1 MKKLLALALCMAMT
15 AGMLAGCGNSVSTS
29 DTNTSKSSES
39 VASESGTSESSY
51 NFDAGE
57 SEYPSADELEPHKI
71 GVIWYGYTDQ
81 LSTSMKKNMDY
92 LASEFNV
99 ELVYAEAYL
108 AEDCISETE
117 NLIEAG
123 CEGIMTLGLFAA
135 MVEKCEE
142 AGVYL
147 AQFCNVVTDDEI
159 LGMIADSK
167 YFAGMIT
174 ESDVSGGEMMVE
186 DLYERGCRNIVWLS
200 LQAGA
205 SANHDN
211 RVRGIEAEIEKYG
224 DLNVLATYRGT
235 DISEALTTFAV
246 TYPEMDGILI
256 TGGDVEEYYQVMT
269 SEGLSGNVVLAT
281 FDIGEGTGERL
292 ESGDLGWIAGGQA
305 PTSGIAFSL
314 LYNAITGNKILDD
327 LTQPLYRNF
336 LILQSVEDYD
346 NYVKYLEGNIPA
358 YTGDEIKALIKA
370 FNPEADLALYEEYN
384 TNYSIDDIV
393 ERHADLFQ

>member
-1 MKKLLALALCMAMT
+1 MKKLLALVLCMAVT
-15 AGMLAGCGNSVSTS
+15 AGMLAGCGASGAKSNNSGNTES
-29 DTNTSKSSES
+29 DTAESKTSGGDE
-39 VASESGTSESSY
+39 Y
-51 NFDAGE
+51 DFDAGE

-92 LASEFNV
+92 LASEFNIEV
-99 ELVYAEAYL
+99 VYAEAYL

-123 CEGIMTLGLFAA
+123 CEGIMTLGLYAA
-135 MVEKCEE
+135 MVDKCEE

-147 AQFCNVVTDDEI
+147 TQFCNVVTDEEI
-159 LGMIADSK
+159 LGMIRESE

-174 ESDVSGGEMMVE
+174 ESDVSGGEMMVD

-211 RVRGIEAEIEKYG
+211 RVRGIEAGIKKYD
-224 DLNVLATYRGT
+224 DLNVLSTYRGT
-235 DISEALTTFAV
+235 DIAEALTTFAA

-256 TGGDVEEYYQVMT
+256 TGGDAEEYYQVMT
-269 SEGLSGNVVLAT
+269 SEGLSGNVILAT
-281 FDIGEGTGERL
+281 FDIGKGTDERL
-292 ESGDLGWIAGGQA
+292 ERGDLGWIAGGQA

-314 LYNAITGNKILDD
+314 LYNAITGTKILEDT
-327 LTQPLYRNF
+327 TQPLYRNF
-336 LILQSVEDYD
+336 LILQSVEDYN
-346 NYVKYLEGNIPA
+346 NYVKYAEGDIPA

-370 FNPEADLALYEEYN
+370 FNPDAGIALYEEYN
-384 TNYSIDDIV
+384 SNYSIDDIV
-393 ERHADLFQ
+393 ERHADLFK

>member
-1 MKKLLALALCMAMT
+1 MKKLLAVVLCVVMI
-15 AGMLAGCGNSVSTS
+15 GSMLAGCGNTDSTS
-29 DTNTSKSSES
+29 ASPSEENENTVAEAETTEDTYDFES
-39 VASESGTSESSY
+39 
-51 NFDAGE
+51 GE
-57 SEYPSADELEPHKI
+57 SEYPSADELEPYKI

-92 LASEFNV
+92 LATQFNL
-99 ELVYAEAYL
+99 EIVYAEAYL

-123 CEGIMTLGLFAA
+123 CKGIMALGLYAA

-147 AQFCNVVTDDEI
+147 VQFCNVVTDEEI
-159 LGMIADSK
+159 LSMIKDSEYFVGMV
-167 YFAGMIT
+167 T
-174 ESDVSGGEMMVE
+174 ESDISGGEMMVD

-200 LQAGA
+200 LQAGG

-211 RVRGIEAEIEKYG
+211 RVRGIESGIGKYD
-224 DLNVLATYRGT
+224 DLNVLGSYRGT

-256 TGGDVEEYYQVMT
+256 TGGDAEEYYQVMT
-269 SEGLSGNVVLAT
+269 SEGLSGNVILAT
-281 FDIGEGTGERL
+281 FDIGAGTDERL

-314 LYNAITGNKILDD
+314 IYNALTGNKIIEDP
-327 LTQPLYRNF
+327 TQPLYRDF
-336 LILQSVEDYD
+336 LVLQSVQDYD
-346 NYVKYLEGNIPA
+346 NYVKYTEGDIPA
-358 YTGDEIKALIKA
+358 YTGDEIKALIKE
-370 FNPEADLALYEEYN
+370 FNPEAGISLYEEYN
-384 TNYSIDDIV
+384 SSYSIDDIV
-393 ERHADLFQ
+393 ERHAGLFE